1 MRHRMSSCIVALA
14 LLLLTGCAVNK
25 SSATVDPTAN
35 LATIKRVH
43 VVHQPDDGR
52 NINQVIAD
60 QLTKMGY
67 SATTSDVKPKDA
79 KDVDAVVTYLDKWMW
94 DLTMYMI
101 ELTIVVRDPAN
112 DFPLA
117 TGNSLHTSLTRKSP
131 KEMVEEVTANIFKS
145 AKK

>member
-1 MRHRMSSCIVALA
+1 MSSCIVALA

-35 LATIKRVH
+35 LAAIKRVH
-43 VVHQPDDGR
+43 VVHQPEDGR
-52 NINQVIAD
+52 NVNQLIAD

-67 SATTSDVKPKDA
+67 SATTGDAKPKDA

-101 ELTIVVRDPAN
+101 ELTIVIRDPAN

-131 KEMVEEVTANIFKS
+131 KEMVEEVTANIFKG

>member
-1 MRHRMSSCIVALA
+1 MSSCIVALA

-25 SSATVDPTAN
+25 SSATVDPSAN
-35 LATIKRVH
+35 LAAIKRVH
-43 VVHQPDDGR
+43 VVHQPEDGR
-52 NINQVIAD
+52 NVNQVIVD

-67 SATTSDVKPKDA
+67 SATTGDAKPKDA

-101 ELTIVVRDPAN
+101 ELTIVIRDPAN

-131 KEMVEEVTANIFKS
+131 KEMVEEVTANIFKG